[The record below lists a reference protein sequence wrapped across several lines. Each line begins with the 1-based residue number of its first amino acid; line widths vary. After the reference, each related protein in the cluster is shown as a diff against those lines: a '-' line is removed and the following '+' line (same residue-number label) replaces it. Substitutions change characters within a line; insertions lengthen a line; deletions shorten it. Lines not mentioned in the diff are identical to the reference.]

1 MNKKIMAIALAMVF
15 IATAF
20 TACKKELETMKING
34 GEYPVYRDDKGELVI
49 NEENKIA
56 VLVTDR
62 QNQEVVTEEGGEPQT
77 YWVYMNKDTVG
88 DGYIQGKDYTLNVP
102 DGWEGSEK
110 GRVFKKRT
118 DEKCYIEFR
127 YLAKLKSGETLESI
141 LEKQDET
148 NETIAEALKDEAQM
162 KALMEKTPEQ
172 AEAIKSFIG
181 SECTFE
187 KKTATISKDN
197 IPCTVR
203 VTKIVNASGKLVQY
217 AEDYYF
223 VHNGMLYMVKYTC
236 LEGVGYDETFDFGQY
251 LKNGFT
257 FRPNDKTETT
267 TKAK

>member
-20 TACKKELETMKING
+20 TACKKEIETMKISG
-34 GEYPVYRDDKGELVI
+34 GEYPVYRDDDGELVI

-56 VLVTDR
+56 ILVTDR

-77 YWVYMNKDTVG
+77 YWLPMNVDTIG
-88 DGYIQGKDYTLNVP
+88 DGFIQGKNYKLNIP

-110 GRVFKKRT
+110 GRIFKKRT

-127 YLAKLKSGETLESI
+127 YLAKLKSGETLDSI
-141 LEKQDET
+141 LEQQDQVNDT
-148 NETIAEALKDEAQM
+148 LAEAMKDEAQM
-162 KALMEKTPEQ
+162 NALMEQKPELT
-172 AEAIKSFIG
+172 EAIKSFIG

-223 VHNGMLYMVKYTC
+223 VHDGLLYEVKYTC
-236 LEGVGYDETFDFGQY
+236 LEGVGYDDSFNFGSY

-257 FRPNDKTETT
+257 FRPNNKTETT
-267 TKAK
+267 TK